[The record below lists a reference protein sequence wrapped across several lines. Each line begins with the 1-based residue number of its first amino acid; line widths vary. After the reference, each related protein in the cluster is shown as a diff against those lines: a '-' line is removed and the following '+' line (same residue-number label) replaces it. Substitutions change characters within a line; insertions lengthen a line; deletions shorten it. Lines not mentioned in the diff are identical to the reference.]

1 LVSVYLADDHPLFRR
16 ALVETID
23 ADPTLDLVGTA
34 EDGRTAFAEIGKL
47 APDVA
52 VLDVQTPVW
61 KGPEV
66 ARRLTRDK
74 VATRVLFVSELEEG
88 GVVYGALAAGG
99 DGYVSKRSTGEEIC
113 DAIRRVAAGEQV
125 LSREAGGG
133 VVVQI
138 QQRAATDGP
147 LLSERELDVLRLMAE
162 GCTSREI
169 GAHLHLAT
177 ATVKSHTQTL
187 FRKLGVSDR
196 AAAVAEGMRRSVLD

>member
-1 LVSVYLADDHPLFRR
+1 MVRVFVADDHPLYRR
-16 ALVETID
+16 ALEETID

-34 EDGRTAFAEIGKL
+34 EDGRTAFAEIGRL
-47 APDVA
+47 TPDVA

-61 KGPEV
+61 EGPEV

-99 DGYVSKRSTGEEIC
+99 DGYLSKRSTGEEIC
-113 DAIRRVAAGEQV
+113 EAIRRVAAGQPV
-125 LSREAGGG
+125 LSREASGG
-133 VVVQI
+133 VVFQI
-138 QQRAATDGP
+138 RQRAAADGP
-147 LLSERELDVLRLMAE
+147 LLSERETDVLRLMAE
-162 GCTSREI
+162 GCSSREI
-169 GAHLHLAT
+169 GERLHLAT

-196 AAAVAEGMRRSVLD
+196 AAAVAEGMRRSLLE